1 MKDFWNE
8 RYQQDA
14 FIYGKKPNTFFA
26 EQILLLEPGSILLP
40 AEGEG
45 RNAVYSAGLG
55 WEVTAF
61 DYSEAAKAKAKKLAD
76 EANVRID
83 YRIAQATD
91 FHVNDESFDVV
102 ALIYAHLPPQIRK
115 VVHQRVITWLR
126 PGGRVILEAFHPR
139 QLQHSS
145 GGPKNTEL
153 LYDQSMLRDDFSAL
167 KEIMMKE
174 QTIHLSEGDYHQGEA
189 EVVRYVG
196 KKEA

>member
-26 EQILLLEPGSILLP
+26 EHILLIEPAKLLLP

-45 RNAVYSAGLG
+45 RNAVYAAGLG

-61 DYSEAAKAKAKKLAD
+61 DFSEAARAKAQKLAA
-76 EANVRID
+76 EANAKID

-91 FHVNDESFDVV
+91 FETDDASFDVV
-102 ALIYAHLPPQIRK
+102 ALIYAHLLPQLRK
-115 VVHQRVITWLR
+115 VVHRRVVKWLK

-145 GGPKNTEL
+145 GGPKNPEM
-153 LYDQSMLRDDFSAL
+153 LYDQAMLRDDFSSL
-167 KEIMMKE
+167 KEIMLKE
-174 QTIHLSEGDYHQGEA
+174 QTIHLSEGNYHQGEA
-189 EVVRYVG
+189 EVVRYIG

>member
-26 EQILLLEPGSILLP
+26 EQILLLEPGSLLLP

-45 RNAVYSAGLG
+45 RNAVYAAGLG
-55 WEVTAF
+55 WKVTAF
-61 DYSEAAKAKAKKLAD
+61 DFSEAARAKAEKLAA
-76 EANVRID
+76 EANAKID

-91 FHVNDESFDVV
+91 FEAEDASFDVV

-115 VVHQRVITWLR
+115 VVHQRVVKWLK
-126 PGGRVILEAFHPR
+126 PGGRVMLEAFHPR

-145 GGPKNTEL
+145 GGPKNPEM
-153 LYDQSMLRDDFSAL
+153 LYDQAMLRDDFSSL

-174 QTIHLSEGDYHQGEA
+174 QTVHLSEGNYHQGEA

>member
-26 EQILLLEPGSILLP
+26 EQILLLEPGNLLLP

-45 RNAVYSAGLG
+45 RNAVYAAGLG
-55 WEVTAF
+55 WRVTAF
-61 DYSEAAKAKAKKLAD
+61 DFSDAARKKAQKLAL
-76 EANVRID
+76 EAKVKID
-83 YRIAQATD
+83 YRISQATD
-91 FHVNDESFDVV
+91 FEAEKASFDVI

-115 VVHQRVITWLR
+115 VVHQRVVTWLK

-145 GGPKNTEL
+145 GGPKNPEM
-153 LYDQSMLRDDFSAL
+153 LYDQVMLRDDFSSL
-167 KEIMMKE
+167 KEIIMKE
-174 QTIHLSEGDYHQGEA
+174 QTIHLSEGNYHQGEA